1 METWTVR
8 LILIAGEGIQEMYFG
23 KRLTSGWAIDAAMH
37 DAVPAIV
44 AAGASPLVR
53 IAGVESWMVKR
64 K

>member
-1 METWTVR
+1 MGTWTVR
-8 LILIAGEGIQEMYFG
+8 LIVLTEKGSAQRYLG
-23 KRLTSGWAIDAAMH
+23 KGLTPDWVIDAAMH

-53 IAGVESWMVKR
+53 IAGMESWMVKS